1 VNETVEVKMLV
12 HLAPQKFN
20 TFNTFNTFD
29 PVVSWH
35 GIEQSA
41 SPSLYHPSPNG
52 CKVTRISFDEV
63 VFGRGQRSLA
73 CPTGGLTMRHVRALL
88 ALVFACT
95 LVFSGFPSG
104 AASRVAAQDEG
115 VAVPIADEEGTAVGS
130 ITVNEVVDPFTDF
143 DPAYPPEEG
152 SRYVAVNIA
161 FDADAGNRF
170 EIAPYTIVL
179 QDDAGFLW
187 TQASLPLA
195 EDALVP
201 ELSGQTLGPGSR
213 VTGVVGFQIPEGSE
227 PALVLYQP
235 ESSRIVPLLNLGG
248 EEPPALGETV
258 AIVDSEGGTGSVT
271 VSEVADPFE
280 DVDPSQTPPED
291 GRFVMVTLVFENTSE
306 GRFFVEPYGLL
317 LRDENGNL
325 WSATSVTRLE
335 ESELIPDMTS
345 AQLAPGDRLSGAV
358 VFVVPEG
365 VGLAGIYT
373 SPGSS
378 QLLQLAD
385 LESGSDLEAGTAP
398 DATNDESEA
407 TPAVSTAGDC
417 ADLEQWLASARER
430 IQRAGEMSLEDAS
443 LEDLDALAEH
453 VDEYAALAEA
463 QLADQ
468 APPEAEAAAK
478 ALAATFQAYSDA
490 VDQILSANDPGKDVT
505 VELTEGMNT
514 FNDAGS
520 RLNDIE
526 AELNRI
532 AADCGLT

>member
-1 VNETVEVKMLV
+1 MTEV
-12 HLAPQKFN
+12 
-20 TFNTFNTFD
+20 
-29 PVVSWH
+29 
-35 GIEQSA
+35 I
-41 SPSLYHPSPNG
+41 
-52 CKVTRISFDEV
+52 
-63 VFGRGQRSLA
+63 
-73 CPTGGLTMRHVRALL
+73 
-88 ALVFACT
+88 
-95 LVFSGFPSG
+95 
-104 AASRVAAQDEG
+104 
-115 VAVPIADEEGTAVGS
+115 
-130 ITVNEVVDPFTDF
+130 DPFTDF

-152 SRYVAVNIA
+152 GRYVAVNVA

-187 TQASLPLA
+187 TQASMPLA

-213 VTGVVGFQIPEGSE
+213 VTGVVGFQIPEGRE
-227 PALVLYQP
+227 PARVLYQP
-235 ESSRIVPLLNLGG
+235 ESSRVIPLLNLTG

-258 AIVDSEGGTGSVT
+258 SIVDSEGGTGSVT
-271 VSEVADPFE
+271 VTEVVDPFE

-291 GRFVMVTLVFENTSE
+291 GRFVMVTLVYENTSD

-335 ESELIPDMTS
+335 ETELVPDITS

-373 SPGSS
+373 SPVSG

-385 LESGSDLEAGTAP
+385 LESGSDDEAGAAT
-398 DATNDESEA
+398 DATDDESA
-407 TPAVSTAGDC
+407 GTPAASTAAGAC
-417 ADLEQWLASARER
+417 ADLEQWLAGARER
-430 IQRAGEMSLEDAS
+430 IQRAGEMSLEDAT
-443 LEDLDALAEH
+443 LEDLDSLAEH
-453 VDEYAALAEA
+453 VDEYAAMAEA

-478 ALAATFQAYSDA
+478 ALAATLQAYSDA
-490 VDQILSANDPGKDVT
+490 IDQILSANDPGKDVAL
-505 VELTEGMNT
+505 ELTEGMNT

-526 AELNRI
+526 AELNTI
-532 AADCGLT
+532 AAECGLT